1 MEREVGDPMRLW
13 ERYLVMP
20 MKKVGAVPGERVAV
34 VERRRPN
41 APYVSL
47 ICESFFIHESK
58 RAGKEFG
65 DGNTL
70 LRQMF

>member
-34 VERRRPN
+34 VDRRRPN
-41 APYVSL
+41 APYVSP
-47 ICESFFIHESK
+47 ICESFFTHESK
-58 RAGKEFG
+58 RVMKALSEN
-65 DGNTL
+65 NTL
-70 LRQMF
+70 LC